1 MRGWVRAAALA
12 ALGAAAALAAA
23 APAPPT
29 VEIAVSKRGFDPSR
43 VSVRRGEA
51 VRIVVTTRD
60 VEHCFA
66 IDALRIEKR
75 VVPGRPARVDL
86 VPEQAGEF
94 PFYCCL
100 ESGSQAEV
108 ERGVLVVSE

>member
-1 MRGWVRAAALA
+1 MRAAALA
-12 ALGAAAALAAA
+12 ALAAQAAPGPA
-23 APAPPT
+23 APAPST
-29 VEIAVSKRGFDPSR
+29 VEIAVSRRGFEPSR

-51 VRIVVTTRD
+51 VRLVVTSRD

-66 IDALRIEKR
+66 IDALRVEKR

-86 VPEQAGEF
+86 VPEQAGEI
-94 PFYCCL
+94 PFHCCL